1 MTLILLNSPF
11 SLDRTSLS
19 EDYEGFTHVFFGP
32 YLLFL
37 NFLDSS
43 VYLSIGPYLL
53 YFLPTLLTSVR
64 LIVSF
69 DFFIVP
75 F

>member
-1 MTLILLNSPF
+1 MTLIFLNSPF

-43 VYLSIGPYLL
+43 AYLSIGPYLL